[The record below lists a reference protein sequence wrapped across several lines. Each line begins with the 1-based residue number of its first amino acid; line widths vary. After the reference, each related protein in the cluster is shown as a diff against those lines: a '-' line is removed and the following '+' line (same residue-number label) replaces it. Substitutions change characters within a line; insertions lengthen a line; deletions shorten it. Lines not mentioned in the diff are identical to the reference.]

1 MLIFHWRICGAVE
14 KRETRE
20 WRKASHFFVCHL
32 CVRMRK
38 KNKRKKMS
46 HFFHSRKKKP
56 EISDTQELL
65 EPSNGKVAVHWI
77 QTVIQ
82 FQHTVEW
89 RIRTPNKRVPISIFQ
104 LDATCQKMQT
114 NRILSTWI
122 VYILLFN
129 MRETARTTDFIHLS
143 SDNRNCNAIELLI
156 SFNFAK
162 QVDCIFDFS
171 QRIPAFSR
179 TARAVEIVQTTWLAL
194 AQNSTTFVGA
204 TLVQLHRNSSIHLQK
219 YV

>member
-1 MLIFHWRICGAVE
+1 MTKSITFFCVP
-14 KRETRE
+14 
-20 WRKASHFFVCHL
+20 FVCAHEKEKQE
-32 CVRMRK
+32 K
-38 KNKRKKMS
+38 KDVS
-46 HFFHSRKKKP
+46 LFFTRAKKP

-89 RIRTPNKRVPISIFQ
+89 WIRTPNKRVPISIFQ

-129 MRETARTTDFIHLS
+129 MRKTARTTDFIHLS
-143 SDNRNCNAIELLI
+143 FDNRNCNAIELLI

-194 AQNSTTFVGA
+194 TQNSTTFVGA
-204 TLVQLHRNSSIHLQK
+204 TLVQLHRNWSIHLQK

>member
-1 MLIFHWRICGAVE
+1 MTKSITFFRVP
-14 KRETRE
+14 
-20 WRKASHFFVCHL
+20 FVCAHEKEKQE
-32 CVRMRK
+32 K
-38 KNKRKKMS
+38 KDVSLFFTRAEKKT
-46 HFFHSRKKKP
+46 

-89 RIRTPNKRVPISIFQ
+89 WIRTPNKRVPISIFQ

-129 MRETARTTDFIHLS
+129 MRKTARTTDFIHLS
-143 SDNRNCNAIELLI
+143 FDNRNCNAIELLI

-194 AQNSTTFVGA
+194 TQNSTTFVGA
-204 TLVQLHRNSSIHLQK
+204 TLVQLHRNWSIHLQK

>member
-1 MLIFHWRICGAVE
+1 MTKSITFFRVP
-14 KRETRE
+14 
-20 WRKASHFFVCHL
+20 FVCAHEKEKQE
-32 CVRMRK
+32 K
-38 KNKRKKMS
+38 KDVS
-46 HFFHSRKKKP
+46 LFFTRAKKP

-89 RIRTPNKRVPISIFQ
+89 WIRTPNKRVPISIFQ

-129 MRETARTTDFIHLS
+129 MRKTARTTDFIHLS
-143 SDNRNCNAIELLI
+143 FDNRNCNAIELLI

-194 AQNSTTFVGA
+194 TQNSTTFVGA
-204 TLVQLHRNSSIHLQK
+204 TLVQLHRNWSIHLQK